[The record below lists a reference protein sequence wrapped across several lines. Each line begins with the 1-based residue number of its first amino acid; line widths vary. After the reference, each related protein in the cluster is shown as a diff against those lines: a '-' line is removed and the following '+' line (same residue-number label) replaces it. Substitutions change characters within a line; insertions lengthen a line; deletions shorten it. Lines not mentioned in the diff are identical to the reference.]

1 MSQNKATLFSADQQE
16 LATVAKAL
24 GHPARVAII
33 RLLATRTTCTC
44 GELVAELPLSQ
55 STVSQHLKE
64 LKTAGLVESTTD
76 GPRECY
82 GLSRARWSQ
91 VRELFGNVLVE
102 LAPPHNEA

>member
-33 RLLATRTTCTC
+33 RLLAARATCTC

-76 GPRECY
+76 GPCECY
-82 GLSRARWSQ
+82 CLVPARWAR
-91 VRELFGNVLVE
+91 VRQLFGNVLV
-102 LAPPHNEA
+102 AITPTRT